1 MENEGRLPAACITV
15 TRDNKLPFLNS
26 TRKDIAMFATRRTPG
41 TNHPHTDPM
50 RKTALWT
57 GIFFVITYITS
68 IPALLLFNSVLD
80 DTNFIIGPAS
90 DNRLLIGV
98 FLELILIIAN
108 IATAVVL
115 FPLLK
120 RQSEV
125 LSLGFVTARVVES
138 VFIAVG
144 ILSVLAIV
152 TLHQD
157 VAGTGAD
164 AGSLVIAGQS
174 LVAVKDASFLLGPG
188 FVVGVGNGMILGYLL
203 YRSRLVPRSMAV
215 LGLVG
220 GPLICVAGIA
230 MVFGVLELGSPLQML
245 ASAPEF
251 LWELSL
257 GIWLIVK
264 GFNAS
269 PITSAAPETAMAGAP
284 AD

>member
-1 MENEGRLPAACITV
+1 MPNSKGNDMNIPNRLNALTGP
-15 TRDNKLPFLNS
+15 D
-26 TRKDIAMFATRRTPG
+26 M
-41 TNHPHTDPM
+41 DPM
-50 RKTALWT
+50 RKASLWT

-68 IPALLLFNSVLD
+68 IPALLIFNSVLD
-80 DTNFIIGPAS
+80 DPNYIVGAGS
-90 DNRLLIGV
+90 DNRLLLGV

-115 FPLLK
+115 FPVIK

-144 ILSVLAIV
+144 ILSVLAVV
-152 TLHQD
+152 TLRQD
-157 VAGTGAD
+157 VAGTAGVD
-164 AGSLVIAGQS
+164 SGSLVIAGQS

-188 FVVGVGNGMILGYLL
+188 FVVGVGNGMILGYLM
-203 YRSRLVPRSMAV
+203 YRSRLVPRPMAI
-215 LGLVG
+215 LGLIG
-220 GPLICVAGIA
+220 GPLICVSGIA

-251 LWELSL
+251 LWELAL

-269 PITSAAPETAMAGAP
+269 PITSASPETASYELQGA
-284 AD
+284 D